1 MQIDFNIF
9 ICLISLVV
17 ISFLIFQFYKLGLL
31 IKEKSKIF
39 HRIYVIF
46 WSLIGAAIVF
56 FVLAMGADSLRSY
69 EREKKESELR
79 KVLNLS
85 EQNVL
90 ITEKKNY
97 ELNEIFPEAKKAGL
111 SDEDVYKQIQ
121 ESKNT
126 GANIK
131 SAREAGFS
139 DKEIARIMG
148 LHLSE

>member
-1 MQIDFNIF
+1 M
-9 ICLISLVV
+9 
-17 ISFLIFQFYKLGLL
+17 K
-31 IKEKSKIF
+31 
-39 HRIYVIF
+39 
-46 WSLIGAAIVF
+46 
-56 FVLAMGADSLRSY
+56 
-69 EREKKESELR
+69 
-79 KVLNLS
+79 
-85 EQNVL
+85 